1 MVPELRP
8 RGIGEML
15 DTAVAVYR
23 ARLRR
28 VFLTSLLVVVPVQAL
43 ITLLLISAEPTTA
56 IRVDQNGTFQV
67 TTQSQ
72 NAQLG
77 AGLGAILLFILA
89 SLTVTALVSRPLA
102 DAYVGYEPASST
114 PRLAIARRGPF
125 AIVGL
130 VVMLTVLTAIGLVI
144 CIIPALLL
152 FTMWAV
158 AIPVL
163 VLEGGGAFQAMGR
176 SRRLVASRYG
186 ATMGLVATAWLLSS
200 ILNYGINIASNLLV
214 LHGTSR
220 TSALLAQGTASALVL
235 SVTEPVI
242 AAALVVCYFDLRIR
256 SEAFDVQLMMQ
267 RNDQRYALA
276 T

>member
-15 DTAVAVYR
+15 DTAIAVYR

-28 VFLTSLLVVVPVQAL
+28 VFLTSLLIVVPVEAL
-43 ITLLLISAEPTTA
+43 ITLLLISAEPTTQVS
-56 IRVDQNGTFQV
+56 VDQTGTLHV
-67 TTQSQ
+67 TQSN
-72 NAQLG
+72 NAVLG
-77 AGLGAILLFILA
+77 AGFGAILLFIIA
-89 SLTVTALVSRPLA
+89 SLTVAALVTRPLA
-102 DAYVGYEPASST
+102 DAYVGVDAENGAPRPAPPHRS
-114 PRLAIARRGPF
+114 PLAV
-125 AIVGL
+125 VGL
-130 VVMLTVLTAIGLVI
+130 LMMLTVLTALGLI
-144 CIIPALLL
+144 LCIIPGLLL
-152 FTMWAV
+152 FTAWAV
-158 AIPVL
+158 AIPAL
-163 VLEGGGAFQAMGR
+163 ILEGGGAFHALRR
-176 SRRLVASRYG
+176 SQRLVSSRYL

-200 ILNYGINIASNLLV
+200 ILNYGISLGANLLV

-276 T
+276 S